1 MKASFQV
8 DFGANGPAIAHDINA
23 WVEQI
28 TRDKIKDL
36 IAPDSL
42 GALTRMVLVN
52 AVYFKVQRLKDES
65 LFSKR
70 SLSQGFWRTE
80 FEEHSTNKQDFWI
93 SKTETKSVEMMHQKA
108 KFFYHEEADVQVCA
122 LK

>member
-1 MKASFQV
+1 M
-8 DFGANGPAIAHDINA
+8 DFGANGPAIARDINA

-42 GALTRMVLVN
+42 GASTRMVLVN
-52 AVYFKVQRLKDES
+52 AVYFKVGRLKDES

-70 SLSQGFWRTE
+70 SLSQGFWRTQ

-93 SKTETKSVEMMHQKA
+93 SKTETKSVDMMHQKA
-108 KFFYHEEADVQVCA
+108 KFFYHEEADVQVRS